1 MRPVVRPVY
10 TGTLYQNYGSY
21 LKPLLK
27 AFGRYCSYCE
37 RPEKLDVEH
46 VVPKSHR
53 PDLELEWTNLLL
65 GCPRCNRDFK
75 KNHNDSR
82 DGYIWPDKDNTF
94 ALLHYLPSGAVK
106 PATGLTQTEQ
116 ARTQATIDLVKLDDG
131 KLTQQPL
138 NLARR
143 QTFQMANRVKGRY
156 QNQNATMEEICEMAV
171 LGYWSV
177 WMTVFADIPEVVDAL
192 QNMPE
197 YPHTRPVRNL

>member
-10 TGTLYQNYGSY
+10 TGTLYRDYSGY
-21 LKPLLK
+21 LAPLLTV
-27 AFGRYCSYCE
+27 FGHYCSYCE
-37 RPEKLDVEH
+37 RLDKLDVEH

-65 GCPRCNRDFK
+65 GCSRCNRDFK

-94 ALLHYLPSGAVK
+94 ALLRYLPSGAVK

-156 QNQNATMEEICEMAV
+156 QNQNATIEEICEMAV